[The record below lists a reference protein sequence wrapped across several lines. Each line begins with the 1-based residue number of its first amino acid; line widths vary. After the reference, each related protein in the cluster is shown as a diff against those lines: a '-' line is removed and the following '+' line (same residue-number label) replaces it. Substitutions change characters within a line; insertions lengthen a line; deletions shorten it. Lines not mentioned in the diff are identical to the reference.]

1 MTSILFRKHFTNV
14 KSEKRLIKRYS
25 NRKLYDTKSSKYVT
39 LAEIASMIKAGD
51 DVTIIVNSTKEDITS
66 TTLAQIIMEEQKNLG
81 SANASILR
89 NIIRSGGEKIS
100 SFLTQNIHP
109 QLQSMRRDAEK
120 NLEMLAAKGRF
131 TIKDGRKALKDFA
144 ASAKKTADEL
154 QKRIDQGIESTISNI
169 TIPAVESVDAEL
181 ANLQRK
187 VSAMEKRLKKSK
199 KEAGNL

>member
-1 MTSILFRKHFTNV
+1 MANV

-25 NRKLYDTKSSKYVT
+25 NRKLYDTRSSKYVT
-39 LAEIASMIKAGD
+39 LAEIASMIKNGD
-51 DVTIIVNSTKEDITS
+51 DVSIIVNRTKEDITS

-81 SANASILR
+81 SANASVLR
-89 NIIRSGGEKIS
+89 NIIRSGGERIS
-100 SFLTQNIHP
+100 TFLTQNIQP

-120 NLEMLAAKGRF
+120 NLEMLAARGRF
-131 TIKDGRKALKDFA
+131 RIKDGRKALKDFA
-144 ASAKKTADEL
+144 VSAKKTADEL